1 MSRDNEMRA
10 LLEQTRFRMNDRL
23 QKLLLCFVVIGII
36 GFVAGLNGDR
46 SYLAWQAL
54 LVNTMFFSGI
64 ALGGL
69 AFSVIFTITG
79 TKWGR
84 PIKRLA
90 EALSAFMP
98 IGALLLCLLFFGAD
112 HFFEWVKHDEVIHAK
127 AGWLNFPFFV
137 IRNVALLGLFVAG
150 SSYYLKNVI
159 RPDIG
164 LAAKL
169 SKSGNPFADCFVKN
183 YGSQEEEEAR
193 AEKRARTLAPL
204 LALFFFLLST
214 LLAFDWMMSID
225 QEWFSTMFGVQ
236 YAIANLI
243 GAAAVLMIVS
253 GVARDKFQL
262 DEYITIDR
270 YHDLAK
276 LTFAFCALWTY
287 LVFSQVLVIWYGN
300 LPEETPYLI
309 LRMQSVEW
317 GWMFWF
323 IFILMFFIPFFGL
336 MSRTACNSIWFSRLI
351 AVDVL
356 VGVWL
361 EKYFLIVPSIQ
372 ENNASAGLIDAS
384 SGLPGFSPNF
394 YDVSITLGVLGIFLL
409 SYFWFL
415 QRVPAVPISDP
426 LFFRNPTDPPVV
438 SLQEGTTGA
447 RL

>member
-1 MSRDNEMRA
+1 MSRDNEMKA
-10 LLEQTRFRMNDRL
+10 LLEQTRFRINDRL
-23 QKLLLCFVVIGII
+23 QKLLLGFVVIGII
-36 GFVAGLNGDR
+36 GFVAGLIGNR

-54 LVNTMFFSGI
+54 LVNTMFFGGI

-69 AFSVIFTITG
+69 AFSVIFTITNA
-79 TKWGR
+79 KWGR

-90 EALSAFMP
+90 EALGAFIP

-112 HFFEWVKHDEVIHAK
+112 HFFEWMDHDKVIHTK
-127 AGWLNFPFFV
+127 AGWLNFPFFI
-137 IRNVALLGLFVAG
+137 IRNVIVLGLFVAA
-150 SSYYLKNVI
+150 SSYYLKTVI

-164 LAAKL
+164 LAGKL
-169 SKSGNPFADCFVKN
+169 SDFGNPFADRLVKN
-183 YGSQEEEEAR
+183 YGSQEEEEAG
-193 AEKRARTLAPL
+193 AEKRAKTLAPL
-204 LALFFFLLST
+204 LALFFFLLCT

-225 QEWFSTMFGVQ
+225 QEWFSTMFGAQ

-243 GAAAVLMIVS
+243 GAAAALLIIA
-253 GVARDKFQL
+253 GIARQKFQL

-276 LTFAFCALWTY
+276 LTFAICALWTY
-287 LVFSQVLVIWYGN
+287 LIFSQVLVIWYGD

-317 GWMFWF
+317 GWMGWF
-323 IFILMFFIPFFGL
+323 LLILMFFIPFFGL

-351 AVDVL
+351 AVEVL

-372 ENNASAGLIDAS
+372 ENTARAGLIDAS

-409 SYFWFL
+409 SGFWFL

-426 LFFRNPTDPPVV
+426 LFFRDSTDH
-438 SLQEGTTGA
+438 
-447 RL
+447 

>member
-1 MSRDNEMRA
+1 MSRDNEMKA

-23 QKLLLCFVVIGII
+23 QKLLLGFVVIGII
-36 GFVAGLNGDR
+36 GFAAGLIGNR

-54 LVNTMFFSGI
+54 LVNTMFFGGI

-69 AFSVIFTITG
+69 AFSLIFTITSA
-79 TKWGR
+79 KWGR

-98 IGALLLCLLFFGAD
+98 IGALLLCLLFFGAH
-112 HFFEWVKHDEVIHAK
+112 HFFEWMDHDKVIHAK
-127 AGWLNFPFFV
+127 AGWLNFPFFI
-137 IRNVALLGLFVAG
+137 IRNVVVLGLFVAAG
-150 SSYYLKNVI
+150 SYYLKTVI

-164 LAAKL
+164 LAQKL
-169 SKSGNPFADCFVKN
+169 SDFGNPFADRFVKN
-183 YGSQEEEEAR
+183 YGSQEQEEAG
-193 AEKRARTLAPL
+193 AQKRVKTLAPL
-204 LALFFFLLST
+204 LALLFFLLCT

-243 GAAAVLMIVS
+243 GAAAALLIIA
-253 GVARDKFQL
+253 GIARQKFQL

-276 LTFAFCALWTY
+276 LTFAVCALWTY
-287 LVFSQVLVIWYGN
+287 LIFSQVLVIWYAD

-323 IFILMFFIPFFGL
+323 ILILMFLIPFFGL

-356 VGVWL
+356 VGAWL

-384 SGLPGFSPNF
+384 RGLPGFSPNF

-409 SYFWFL
+409 SCFWFL

-426 LFFRNPTDPPVV
+426 LFFRKPAD
-438 SLQEGTTGA
+438 S
-447 RL
+447 

>member
-1 MSRDNEMRA
+1 MKA

-23 QKLLLCFVVIGII
+23 QKLLLGFVVIGLI
-36 GFVAGLNGDR
+36 GFAAGLIGSR

-54 LVNTMFFSGI
+54 LVNTMFFGGI

-69 AFSVIFTITG
+69 AFSLIFTITNA
-79 TKWGR
+79 KWGR

-90 EALSAFMP
+90 EALGAFIP

-112 HFFEWVKHDEVIHAK
+112 HFFEWMDHDKVIHAK
-127 AGWLNFPFFV
+127 AGWLNFPFFI
-137 IRNVALLGLFVAG
+137 IRNVVVLGLFVAA
-150 SSYYLKNVI
+150 SSYYLKAVI

-164 LAAKL
+164 LAGKL
-169 SKSGNPFADCFVKN
+169 SDFGNPFADRFVKN
-183 YGSQEEEEAR
+183 YGSQEEEEAG
-193 AEKRARTLAPL
+193 AEKRAKTIAPL
-204 LALFFFLLST
+204 LALLFFFLCT

-243 GAAAVLMIVS
+243 GAAAALLIIA
-253 GVARDKFQL
+253 GIARQKFQL

-276 LTFAFCALWTY
+276 LTFAVCALWTY
-287 LVFSQVLVIWYGN
+287 LIFSQVLVIWYAD

-317 GWMFWF
+317 GWMFWVLF
-323 IFILMFFIPFFGL
+323 FLMFFIPFFGL

-372 ENNASAGLIDAS
+372 ENNASSGLIDAS
-384 SGLPGFSPNF
+384 RGLPGFSPNF

-426 LFFRNPTDPPVV
+426 LFLRNSPDH
-438 SLQEGTTGA
+438 
-447 RL
+447 

>member
-1 MSRDNEMRA
+1 MSRDNEMKA
-10 LLEQTRFRMNDRL
+10 LLEQTRFSMNDRL
-23 QKLLLCFVVIGII
+23 QKLLLGFVVIGVI
-36 GFVAGLNGDR
+36 GFAAGLIGNR

-54 LVNTMFFSGI
+54 LVNTMFFGGI

-69 AFSVIFTITG
+69 AFSVIFTITNA
-79 TKWGR
+79 KWGR

-90 EALSAFMP
+90 EALGAFIP
-98 IGALLLCLLFFGAD
+98 IGAVLLCLLFFGAD
-112 HFFEWVKHDEVIHAK
+112 HFFEWMDHDKVIHTK
-127 AGWLNFPFFV
+127 AGWLNFPFFI
-137 IRNVALLGLFVAG
+137 IRNVVVLGLFVAAG
-150 SSYYLKNVI
+150 SYYLKTVI

-164 LAAKL
+164 LAGKL
-169 SKSGNPFADCFVKN
+169 SGFGNPFADRFVRN
-183 YGSQEEEEAR
+183 YGSQEEEEAGS
-193 AEKRARTLAPL
+193 EKKAKTLAVL
-204 LALFFFLLST
+204 LALLFFLLCT

-243 GAAAVLMIVS
+243 GAAAALLIIA
-253 GVARDKFQL
+253 GIARQKFQL

-276 LTFAFCALWTY
+276 LTFAVCALWTY
-287 LVFSQVLVIWYGN
+287 LIFSQILVIWFAD

-309 LRMQSVEW
+309 MRMQSVEW
-317 GWMFWF
+317 GWMFWVLF
-323 IFILMFFIPFFGL
+323 FLMFFIPFFGL

-351 AVDVL
+351 AVEVL
-356 VGVWL
+356 VGAWL

-372 ENNASAGLIDAS
+372 ENNARAGLIDAS

-409 SYFWFL
+409 SFFWFL

-426 LFFRNPTDPPVV
+426 LFLRKPAD
-438 SLQEGTTGA
+438 S
-447 RL
+447 

>member
-1 MSRDNEMRA
+1 MSRDNEMKA
-10 LLEQTRFRMNDRL
+10 LLEQTRFRINDRL
-23 QKLLLCFVVIGII
+23 QKLLLGFVVIGII
-36 GFVAGLNGDR
+36 GFAAGLIGNR

-54 LVNTMFFSGI
+54 LVNTMFFGGI

-69 AFSVIFTITG
+69 AFSVIFTITNA
-79 TKWGR
+79 KWGR
-84 PIKRLA
+84 PFKRLA
-90 EALSAFMP
+90 EALGAFIP
-98 IGALLLCLLFFGAD
+98 IGAVLLCLLFFGAD
-112 HFFEWVKHDEVIHAK
+112 HFFEWMDHDKVIHTK
-127 AGWLNFPFFV
+127 AGWLNFPFFI
-137 IRNVALLGLFVAG
+137 IRNVVVLGLFVAAG
-150 SSYYLKNVI
+150 SYYLKTVI

-164 LAAKL
+164 LAGKL
-169 SKSGNPFADCFVKN
+169 SGFGNPFADRFVKN
-183 YGSQEEEEAR
+183 YGLQEEEEAG
-193 AEKRARTLAPL
+193 AGKRAKTLAVL
-204 LALFFFLLST
+204 LALLFFLLCT

-243 GAAAVLMIVS
+243 GAAAALLIIA
-253 GVARDKFQL
+253 GIARQKFQL

-276 LTFAFCALWTY
+276 LTFAICALWTY
-287 LVFSQVLVIWYGN
+287 LIFSQILVIWYGD

-317 GWMFWF
+317 GWMFWVLF
-323 IFILMFFIPFFGL
+323 FLMFFIPFFGL

-351 AVDVL
+351 AVEVL
-356 VGVWL
+356 VGAWL

-372 ENNASAGLIDAS
+372 ENNARAGLIDAS

-426 LFFRNPTDPPVV
+426 LFFRNPTDH
-438 SLQEGTTGA
+438 
-447 RL
+447 

>member
-1 MSRDNEMRA
+1 MKT
-10 LLEQTRFRMNDRL
+10 LLEQTRFRINDRL
-23 QKLLLCFVVIGII
+23 QKLLLGFVVIGII
-36 GFVAGLNGDR
+36 GFGVGLIGNR

-54 LVNTMFFSGI
+54 LVNTMFFGGI

-69 AFSVIFTITG
+69 AFSLIFTITNA
-79 TKWGR
+79 KWGR

-90 EALSAFMP
+90 EALGAFIP

-112 HFFEWVKHDEVIHAK
+112 HFFEWMDHDKVIHAK
-127 AGWLNFPFFV
+127 AGWLNFPFFI
-137 IRNVALLGLFVAG
+137 IRNVVVLGLFVAA
-150 SSYYLKNVI
+150 SSYYLKTVI

-164 LAAKL
+164 LAGKL
-169 SKSGNPFADCFVKN
+169 SDFGNPFADRFVKN
-183 YGSQEEEEAR
+183 YGSQEEEEAG
-193 AEKRARTLAPL
+193 AEKRAKTIAPL
-204 LALFFFLLST
+204 LALLFFFLCT

-243 GAAAVLMIVS
+243 GAAAALLIIA
-253 GVARDKFQL
+253 GIARQKFQL

-276 LTFAFCALWTY
+276 LTFAVCALWTY
-287 LVFSQVLVIWYGN
+287 LIFSQVLVIWYAD

-317 GWMFWF
+317 GWMFWVLF
-323 IFILMFFIPFFGL
+323 FLMFFIPFFGL

-372 ENNASAGLIDAS
+372 ENNASSGLIDAS
-384 SGLPGFSPNF
+384 RGLPGFSPNF

-426 LFFRNPTDPPVV
+426 LFLRNSPDH
-438 SLQEGTTGA
+438 
-447 RL
+447 

>member
-1 MSRDNEMRA
+1 MSRDNEMKA
-10 LLEQTRFRMNDRL
+10 LLEQTRFGINDRL
-23 QKLLLCFVVIGII
+23 QKLLLIFVAIGII
-36 GFVAGLNGDR
+36 GFVAGLIGNR

-54 LVNTMFFSGI
+54 LVNTLFFGGI

-69 AFSVIFTITG
+69 AFSVIFTITNA
-79 TKWGR
+79 KWGR

-90 EALSAFMP
+90 EALSAFIP

-112 HFFEWVKHDEVIHAK
+112 HFFEWMDHDKVIHAK
-127 AGWLNFPFFV
+127 AGWLNFPFFI

-150 SSYYLKNVI
+150 GSYYLKTVI
-159 RPDIG
+159 RPDIE
-164 LAAKL
+164 LAVNQ
-169 SKSGNPFADCFVKN
+169 SNFGNPFADRLVKN
-183 YGSQEEEEAR
+183 YGLQDEEEAR
-193 AEKRARTLAPL
+193 AEKRARILAPL
-204 LALFFFLLST
+204 LALLFFLLST

-225 QEWFSTMFGVQ
+225 QEWFSTMFGAQ
-236 YAIANLI
+236 YAISNLI
-243 GAAAVLMIVS
+243 GAAAALLIIA
-253 GVARDKFQL
+253 GITREKFQL
-262 DEYITIDR
+262 NEYITIDR

-287 LVFSQVLVIWYGN
+287 LIFSQVLVIWYGN

-309 LRMQSVEW
+309 LRMHSVEW
-317 GWMFWF
+317 GWMFWVLF
-323 IFILMFFIPFFGL
+323 FLMFFIPFFGL

-356 VGVWL
+356 VGAWL

-384 SGLPGFSPNF
+384 SGLPGFCPNF

-426 LFFRNPTDPPVV
+426 LFEKKVI
-438 SLQEGTTGA
+438 G
-447 RL
+447 

>member
-1 MSRDNEMRA
+1 MSRDNEMKA
-10 LLEQTRFRMNDRL
+10 LLEQTRFGINDRL
-23 QKLLLCFVVIGII
+23 QKLLLIFVAIGII
-36 GFVAGLNGDR
+36 GFVAGLIGNR

-54 LVNTMFFSGI
+54 LVNTLFFGGI

-69 AFSVIFTITG
+69 AFSVIFTITNA
-79 TKWGR
+79 KWGR

-90 EALSAFMP
+90 EALSAFIP

-112 HFFEWVKHDEVIHAK
+112 HFFEWMDHDKVIHAK
-127 AGWLNFPFFV
+127 AGWLNFPFFI

-150 SSYYLKNVI
+150 GSYYLKTVI

-164 LAAKL
+164 LAVKL
-169 SKSGNPFADCFVKN
+169 SDFGNPFADRLVKN
-183 YGSQEEEEAR
+183 YGLQDEEEAR
-193 AEKRARTLAPL
+193 AEKRARILAPL
-204 LALFFFLLST
+204 LALLFFLLST

-225 QEWFSTMFGVQ
+225 QEWFSTMFGAQ
-236 YAIANLI
+236 YAISNLI
-243 GAAAVLMIVS
+243 GAAAILLIIA
-253 GVARDKFQL
+253 GITREKFQL
-262 DEYITIDR
+262 NEYITIDR

-287 LVFSQVLVIWYGN
+287 LIFSQVLVIWYGN

-309 LRMQSVEW
+309 LRMHSVEW
-317 GWMFWF
+317 GWMFWVLF
-323 IFILMFFIPFFGL
+323 FLMFFIPFFGL

-356 VGVWL
+356 VGAWL

-384 SGLPGFSPNF
+384 SGLPGFCPNF

-426 LFFRNPTDPPVV
+426 LFEKKVI
-438 SLQEGTTGA
+438 G
-447 RL
+447 

>member
-1 MSRDNEMRA
+1 MSRDDEIKA
-10 LLEQTRFRMNDRL
+10 LLEQTRFGINDRL
-23 QKLLLCFVVIGII
+23 QKLLLFFVAIGII
-36 GFVAGLNGDR
+36 GFVAGLIGNR

-54 LVNTMFFSGI
+54 LVNTLFFGGI

-69 AFSVIFTITG
+69 AFSVIFTITNA
-79 TKWGR
+79 KWGR

-90 EALSAFMP
+90 EALSAFIP

-112 HFFEWVKHDEVIHAK
+112 HFFEWMDHDKVIHAK
-127 AGWLNFPFFV
+127 EGWLNFPFFI
-137 IRNVALLGLFVAG
+137 IRNVVLLGLFVAG
-150 SSYYLKNVI
+150 GSYYLKIVI

-164 LAAKL
+164 LALKL
-169 SKSGNPFADCFVKN
+169 SNFGNSFADRFIKN
-183 YGSQEEEEAR
+183 YGSQDEEEAG
-193 AEKRARTLAPL
+193 AEKRARTLAVP
-204 LALFFFLLST
+204 LALLFFLLST

-225 QEWFSTMFGVQ
+225 QEWFSTMFGAQ
-236 YAIANLI
+236 YAISNLI
-243 GAAAVLMIVS
+243 GAAAALLIIA
-253 GVARDKFQL
+253 GITREKFQL

-287 LVFSQVLVIWYGN
+287 LIFSQVLVIWYGN

-317 GWMFWF
+317 GWMFWVLF
-323 IFILMFFIPFFGL
+323 FLMFFIPFFGL

-384 SGLPGFSPNF
+384 GGLPGFSPNF
-394 YDVSITLGVLGIFLL
+394 YDISITLGVLGIFLL

-415 QRVPAVPISDP
+415 QRVPAVPISDS
-426 LFFRNPTDPPVV
+426 LF
-438 SLQEGTTGA
+438 EKKAIGC
-447 RL
+447 